1 MSQNLEQ
8 FARYLISLG
17 PDGSPAT
24 FPGIPNEMLC
34 LAFDPETL
42 NLVELH
48 ILPESDSFNEDQQ
61 RSFTDR
67 AWMAGSLHS
76 PCCSKILDV
85 GCHNGL
91 HYYTTQISDSEP
103 ITSYVK
109 RNGPLDTA
117 LTLALTIQLT
127 DIIFQMQ
134 SKARLL
140 QGLNL
145 GRLQVVS
152 NHNSQLALQIS
163 DCSLASCEN
172 QTAVSIKPKKLISGI
187 AQILYFLLTAKA
199 YQPKGSDQQLAE
211 LDTLPT
217 NVKFILK
224 HTLGAASANG
234 PSSLAQ
240 FRKEL
245 REAYSAVSPKITKGS
260 RFQAPPV
267 AKRQLPKFR
276 LKQKLFPKLDLS
288 QTFAGQYQLAET
300 SEDDHHCYTYSASFE
315 LDQEPCET
323 RIQILPR
330 THTWPAL
337 DFRKLQQDLAKID
350 PAQHAYLLPVRE
362 IQESDEAVLIVEQPT
377 IGFSL
382 PDFLSLRHNKLDA
395 VESVILL
402 NYLRHAVNQANEARI
417 PILGLS
423 IHSIQLHF
431 PQETQFRVRELQKR
445 RIDHWPKFLLKLRCF
460 PTTEGIIAAP
470 PAGRIESGMNR
481 EKCPSAQGVLYKNFI
496 AIAEQ
501 LVLGTHFE
509 HGSIPD
515 ESLFLALN
523 SLRKFLQENYNAV
536 NDCVVT
542 FDLHAFLEQL
552 AELLDSLQLS
562 QTGEI
567 ETITDGA
574 VGLSLPAKNRP
585 APQESIRE
593 TQLPGPLNSNGP
605 ALIGDLNPIAQAASE
620 PQALPGVIDDGE
632 FNEPQAQP
640 TTQTLE
646 APPKKRSW
654 FKR

>member
-17 PDGSPAT
+17 PDGIPAT
-24 FPGIPNEMLC
+24 FPGISNEMLC

-48 ILPESDSFNEDQQ
+48 ILPESESFSEDQQ
-61 RSFTDR
+61 KSFTDR

-76 PCCSKILDV
+76 PCCCKVLDV
-85 GCHNGL
+85 GCYNGL
-91 HYYTTQISDSEP
+91 HYYTTQISDSES
-103 ITSYVK
+103 ISSYVK

-145 GRLQVVS
+145 GRLQVIS
-152 NHNSQLALQIS
+152 NHNSQLALQIT
-163 DCSLASCEN
+163 DCSLACCEN
-172 QTAVSIKPKKLISGI
+172 QTTVSIKPKKLISGI

-199 YQPKGSDQQLAE
+199 YQPKGSEQQLTE

-217 NVKFILK
+217 NVRFILK
-224 HTLGAASANG
+224 HTLGSASSNSQG
-234 PSSLAQ
+234 SLAQ

-245 REAYSAVSPKITKGS
+245 RDAYSAVSPKITKGS

-267 AKRQLPKFR
+267 AKRLLPKFR
-276 LKQKLFPKLDLS
+276 LKQKLFPQLDLI
-288 QTFAGQYQLAET
+288 QLFKDQYELSEA
-300 SEDDHHCYTYSASFE
+300 SEDDHHCYTHTASFE
-315 LDQEPCET
+315 HEQQTEDTL
-323 RIQILPR
+323 IQILPR
-330 THTWPAL
+330 AHTWPAL
-337 DFRKLQQDLAKID
+337 EFRKFQQDLAKID
-350 PAQHAYLLPVRE
+350 PAQHPYLLPIRE
-362 IQESDEAVLIVEQPT
+362 IKESDEAILIVEQPT

-395 VESVILL
+395 VESIILL
-402 NYLRHAVNQANEARI
+402 NYLRHAVNQAREARI

-431 PQETQFRVRELQKR
+431 PQETQFRVRELRKR
-445 RIDHWPKFLLKLRCF
+445 RIDHWPNFLLKLRCF
-460 PTTEGIIAAP
+460 PTTEGLISAP
-470 PAGRIESGMNR
+470 PAGRIESGMNQ
-481 EKCPSAQGVLYKNFI
+481 EKCPSAEGILYKNFI

-552 AELLDSLQLS
+552 AELLDSLHLS

-574 VGLSLPAKNRP
+574 VGLTMPGKNRA
-585 APQESIRE
+585 APQETVRE
-593 TQLPGPLNSNGP
+593 TQLPSPLPNAGPS
-605 ALIGDLNPIAQAASE
+605 LIGDLNPIAQAASDPQVLSGVIDDSEFDE
-620 PQALPGVIDDGE
+620 PQALP
-632 FNEPQAQP
+632 P
-640 TTQTLE
+640 TQTLE
-646 APPKKRSW
+646 APTKKRGW